1 MPTRWTGSVEDRL
14 ARLDHAHRRCD
25 GNNRRCVHSAN
36 EVYQLLPAK
45 NGQPLPDAKPIT
57 KQACSRHRPQFLDSQ
72 NYCQVGETE
81 RLPERP
87 ASKPGR
93 YQVPRQVKVE

>member
-1 MPTRWTGSVEDRL
+1 MPTRWTGTIEDRL
-14 ARLDHAHRRCD
+14 ARLDLAKRRCD

-45 NGQPLPDAKPIT
+45 NGQSIPDAEPVT
-57 KQACSRHRPQFLDSQ
+57 KQACSRHRPQFLDSP
-72 NYCQVGETE
+72 NYCQVGLTE

-87 ASKPGR
+87 LSKPSR
-93 YQVPRQVKVE
+93 YNVSKDSAQ